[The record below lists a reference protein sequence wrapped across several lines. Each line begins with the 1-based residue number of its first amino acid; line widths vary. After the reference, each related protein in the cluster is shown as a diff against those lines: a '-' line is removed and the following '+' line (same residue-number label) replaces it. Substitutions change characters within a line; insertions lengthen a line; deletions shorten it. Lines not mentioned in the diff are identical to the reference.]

1 VISDLKDKGFFS
13 SSGSIMKR
21 AQKASYYQMSPGMER
36 GMLLTEHQR
45 CFDEIIG
52 YCNKLA
58 YDGMLEPKK
67 GPARGTLF
75 APMGFVDVAG
85 SSKVIGASRGN
96 PDEAAAIARWIA
108 EHGSRMIEHYQLKEN
123 NDAQEDKRPAK
134 VLRLADLIA
143 VVTPFVGQKFTLR
156 SLLRKAGIDISGLTI
171 GTVHALQGA
180 ERPIVLFS
188 STYGTN
194 DIGKGYFF
202 DRGVNMLNV
211 AVSRAKDCFIV
222 FGCKEV

>member
-1 VISDLKDKGFFS
+1 RI
-13 SSGSIMKR
+13 
-21 AQKASYYQMSPGMER
+21 
-36 GMLLTEHQR
+36 
-45 CFDEIIG
+45 
-52 YCNKLA
+52 
-58 YDGMLEPKK
+58 
-67 GPARGTLF
+67 
-75 APMGFVDVAG
+75 
-85 SSKVIGASRGN
+85 
-96 PDEAAAIARWIA
+96 
-108 EHGSRMIEHYQLKEN
+108 IEHYQLKEN
-123 NDAQEDKRPAK
+123 NDAKKDERPAN

-156 SLLRKAGIDISGLTI
+156 SLLRKAGMDISGLTI

-202 DRGVNMLNV
+202 DSGVNMLNV

-222 FGCKEV
+222 FGFKDVFDRPGNSPSAMLYRYIQGLQSY